1 MNNEI
6 SNYTFFDEAAMVDIV
21 EQLGEF
27 KLAGKTCFYIPNRL
41 FVPSSKKI
49 IDLMA
54 KDLNGRELLTLKNL
68 EKSFQNFLGEYSD
81 NLWADRL
88 RKSYPQGVLKETFSG
103 DSTNTLYIKH
113 SLAIETYMQIVIN
126 QYKVKTINH
135 KADLNKFLEAIF
147 HLGVNWQPETL
158 AESCTSLRI
167 LFESILNVVGIPG
180 AEKQS
185 SCIILDQKP
194 QGGGGKGVLIKG
206 ICKLLEKYGLNSTT
220 ITHPTGINGF
230 LGIEAATNHLL
241 VVEDLSIDRWKNI
254 DKGIFNSIISKEDYE
269 CHNKFEKP
277 FMSQSI
283 ATYIIATNKDLFID
297 SMDRRFSFIR
307 YTPRCLRSD
316 SIDPTSNSRLL
327 KKEDQIY
334 FDCYPYE
341 GNNDFEKNLL
351 YWLEQAFL
359 SCPFGAY
366 FQTDLSV
373 KEKTSYMPGRYA
385 IIQDWANEYYRT
397 YFTYRDTLE
406 PIPTDPL
413 INSIDIDPI
422 KIPPVPQNPCDF
434 DANLLP
440 YGMEYI
446 IKPTVREFRKSLQ
459 EINITCIHKDTKQ
472 NEDTRDFFQNFFRDL
487 KIRGI
492 DWQDDES
499 RHGKAWDTKKIDI
512 LAICN
517 MDFGDIDLLFD
528 TIPEFN
534 GKTDQ
539 EKFFISFEHV
549 YKTAITQE
557 LKLIEEQRLQQDNDT
572 SCELPLEKEYSFD
585 SYLFQ
590 YDTRVG
596 NQAQEFIKQPDLK
609 DTPIE
614 PERVDIP
621 IVEDIKPIEPII
633 EVKSTIEDKPMEA
646 INTPLIVDD
655 TEAQQEPKTPL
666 LPERE
671 ELNSFLKKY
680 RLSVTTD
687 FYNKKVYT
695 QIDDNYN
702 NYQFLITGYPKEGN
716 TRKGNIIPTAF
727 CYEMDCM
734 KDASKEEME
743 AFTQKQITFIKERI
757 AKNPDVEKHIASL
770 TFSGNKSVHIL
781 VPHNMGEEIKDDY
794 EYYWDYIGRKLFKE
808 AFDLF
813 DKAFISPGH
822 MSRTPNMIRIE
833 DFGFEELEIG
843 KQTAL
848 IVNGEIIDL
857 TEVYKERQKELSD
870 TSKSNSMILRKITA
884 PFKKLIKTKGT
895 FKNPTNGNRG
905 LKDLEEMAKINP
917 NLKEALEIYKNK
929 DTSQGFNPVGII
941 QSLRQNS
948 FSKTFVEK
956 EIFPY
961 MSKHSTNATKDFNYY
976 WHYNG

>member
-1 MNNEI
+1 MIDLVAGIDLKSIHNFFIFGGKNMNTEI
-6 SNYTFFDEAAMVDIV
+6 NNYTFFDEIAMADIV

-27 KLAGKTCFYIPNRL
+27 KLAGKTCFYIPNKE

-54 KDLNGRELLTLKNL
+54 KDLNGRGLLTLKNL

-126 QYKVKTINH
+126 LYKVKTINH
-135 KADLNKFLEAIF
+135 KADLNKFFEAIF

-185 SCIILDQKP
+185 SCIVLDQKP

-254 DKGIFNSIISKEDYE
+254 DKGIFNSIISKENYE

-277 FMSQSI
+277 FTSQSI

-341 GNNDFEKNLL
+341 GNNEFEKNLL

-359 SCPFGAY
+359 SCPFGVY

-373 KEKTSYMPGRYA
+373 KEKTSFMPGRYA
-385 IIQDWANEYYRT
+385 IIQDWANEYYRE
-397 YFTYRDTLE
+397 YFEFKYTIE
-406 PIPTDPL
+406 PTIERESIP
-413 INSIDIDPI
+413 
-422 KIPPVPQNPCDF
+422 NPT
-434 DANLLP
+434 
-440 YGMEYI
+440 I
-446 IKPTVREFRKSLQ
+446 REFRKSLQ
-459 EINITCIHKDTKQ
+459 ERNIPCIHKDTKQ
-472 NEDTRDFFQNFFRDL
+472 NEDTRDFFQSFFRDL

-499 RHGKAWDTKKIDI
+499 RHGKAWDTKKLDI
-512 LAICN
+512 LAICD
-517 MDFGDIDLLFD
+517 MDFGGIDPLFD
-528 TIPEFN
+528 TIPEFK

-549 YKTAITQE
+549 YKTAINQE
-557 LKLIEEQRLQQDNDT
+557 LKLIEEQRLQQDNGT
-572 SCELPLEKEYSFD
+572 SCELPLEKEYDFN

-596 NQAQEFIKQPDLK
+596 NQAQESIKQSNLK
-609 DTPIE
+609 DTYIE

-633 EVKSTIEDKPMEA
+633 DVKSTVEDKPIEA
-646 INTPLIVDD
+646 INTPLIVENTDV
-655 TEAQQEPKTPL
+655 QQEPPPSL
-666 LPERE
+666 SPERE
-671 ELNSFLKKY
+671 ELNSFLKKN

-695 QIDDNYN
+695 QIEDNHK
-702 NYQFLITGYPKEGN
+702 NYQFLITGYPKEGD

-743 AFTQKQITFIKERI
+743 AFKQKQITFLKERI
-757 AKNPDVEKHIASL
+757 AKNPDVEKHIASI

-794 EYYWDYIGRKLFKE
+794 GYYWDYIGRKLFKE
-808 AFDLF
+808 YFDLF

-822 MSRTPNMIRIE
+822 LSRTPNMMRTK
-833 DFGFEELEIG
+833 DSGFEEKEIG
-843 KQTAL
+843 KQIAL
-848 IVNGEIIDL
+848 IINGEIIDL
-857 TEVYKERQKELSD
+857 TEVYKERQKEIAG
-870 TSKSNSMILRKITA
+870 KSNGDNRFLRRIKA
-884 PFKKLIKTKGT
+884 PFKKLIKTKRI

-929 DTSQGFNPVGII
+929 DVSKGFNPVGII
-941 QSLRQNS
+941 QSLRQNY

-956 EIFPY
+956 EIFPH
-961 MSKHSTNATKDFNYY
+961 MAKHSTNITKDFDYY
-976 WHYNG
+976 WCYNG